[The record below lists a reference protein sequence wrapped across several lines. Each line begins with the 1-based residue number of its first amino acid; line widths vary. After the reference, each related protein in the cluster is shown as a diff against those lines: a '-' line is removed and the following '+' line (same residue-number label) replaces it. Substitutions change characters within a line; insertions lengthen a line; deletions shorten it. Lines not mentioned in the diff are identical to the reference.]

1 MLKELFLKNFAI
13 AKNCQLTLSE
23 GLNVLTGETGSG
35 KTLLIQA
42 LSLLLGHK
50 ADLSYIRD
58 GEEKAIIQARF
69 EMDFSPKLEKI
80 LKEGGIEYEGL
91 EDLIITRELYTNQK
105 NKVFIQ
111 SQLAS
116 LPLLKKLSELLLET
130 VSQHSQITIKEK
142 EVQRDFLDRFCDHE
156 HLVEEFKCL
165 FLEHQNLGGEILD
178 LKQKLVEGRLQIKF
192 WIDALS
198 EISSL
203 DLKENEEASLFE
215 ELKKQEN
222 KEKILSTMQEA
233 QAHLSDQP
241 ASLVSQLTKIKK
253 LLMKLADFDSSLEK
267 YQEFLNQSLDLA
279 KELSY
284 ELSNRIDGMSNSYD
298 DVDKIEKRLSEIKK
312 VQKKYGGSFLELESF
327 KKRANEK
334 IEEFNSLEGLIQQ
347 KETHQRT
354 LHNILKEKAQ
364 LISIKRKNGA
374 KIFSEK
380 VLHHLFELNLEK
392 SHFEIEVHS
401 KELSQDGI
409 DNISFLFSSSSEAS
423 LYEISKYASG
433 GEIARIYLS
442 LILVLNSEKIA
453 KTLIFD
459 ELDANIGGI
468 TASLFGAKLKL
479 LSKNRQIICIT
490 HFPQVASYA
499 TSHLLISKEIIGSD
513 SLSSIKTLNESERKL
528 ELLRMVGGEQFLSQ
542 TLIFT

>member
-42 LSLLLGHK
+42 LSLLLGQK

-69 EMDFSPKLEKI
+69 EIDDNPKLEKI
-80 LKEGGIEYEGL
+80 LQEGGIEYEGV

-116 LPLLKKLSELLLET
+116 LPLLKKLSEVLLET

-142 EVQRDFLDRFCDHE
+142 EVQRDFLDRFCNHE
-156 HLVEEFKCL
+156 HLAQEFKSI
-165 FLEHQNLGGEILD
+165 FVEHQNLLEEILD
-178 LKQKLVEGRLQIKF
+178 LKQKLIEGRLQVGF
-192 WIDALS
+192 WIQASS
-198 EISSL
+198 EICLL
-203 DLKENEEASLFE
+203 DLKENEEACLFE

-233 QAHLSDQP
+233 QAQISDQP
-241 ASLVSQLTKIKK
+241 ASLLSQLSKIKK
-253 LLMKLADFDSSLEK
+253 LLIKLTDFDSSLEK
-267 YQEFLNQSLDLA
+267 YQAFLNQSFDLA

-284 ELSNRIDGMSNSYD
+284 ELSTQIDSISSSYD
-298 DVDKIEKRLSEIKK
+298 DVDRIEKRLSEIKK
-312 VQKKYGGSFLELESF
+312 IQKKYGSSFLELESF
-327 KKRANEK
+327 KKKAKEK
-334 IEEFNSLEGLIQQ
+334 IEEFNSLQELIEE
-347 KETHQRT
+347 KEKRQCT
-354 LHNILKEKAQ
+354 LHNVLKEKAQ
-364 LISIKRKNGA
+364 VISIARKNGA

-392 SHFEIEVHS
+392 SLFEIDVRS

-409 DNISFLFSSSSEAS
+409 DNISFLFSSSSEGS
-423 LYEISKYASG
+423 LYELNKYASG
-433 GEIARIYLS
+433 GEIARIYLA
-442 LILVLNSEKIA
+442 LILVLNSEKIG
-453 KTLIFD
+453 KTLVFD
-459 ELDANIGGI
+459 ELDANIGGV
-468 TASLFGAKLKL
+468 TASFFGAKLKL
-479 LSKNRQIICIT
+479 LGKNRQIICIT

-499 TSHLLISKEIIGSD
+499 SSHLLISKEIIGSD
-513 SLSSIKTLNESERKL
+513 TLSSIKTLNESERKL

-542 TLIFT
+542 CSIFN

>member
-42 LSLLLGHK
+42 LSLLLGQK

-69 EMDFSPKLEKI
+69 EIDDNPNLEKI
-80 LKEGGIEYEGL
+80 LQEGGIEYEGV

-142 EVQRDFLDRFCDHE
+142 EVQRDFLDRFCNHE
-156 HLVEEFKCL
+156 HLAQEFKSI
-165 FLEHQNLGGEILD
+165 FVEHQNLLEEISD
-178 LKQKLVEGRLQIKF
+178 LKQKLIEGRLQVGF
-192 WIDALS
+192 WIQASS
-198 EISSL
+198 EICLL
-203 DLKENEEASLFE
+203 DLKENEEACLFE

-233 QAHLSDQP
+233 QAQISDQP
-241 ASLVSQLTKIKK
+241 ASLLSQLTKIKK
-253 LLMKLADFDSSLEK
+253 LLIKLTDFDSSLEK
-267 YQEFLNQSLDLA
+267 YQAFLNQSFDLA

-284 ELSNRIDGMSNSYD
+284 ELSTQIDSISSSYD
-298 DVDKIEKRLSEIKK
+298 DVDRIEKRLSEIKK
-312 VQKKYGGSFLELESF
+312 IQKKYGSSFLELESF
-327 KKRANEK
+327 KKKAKEK
-334 IEEFNSLEGLIQQ
+334 IEEFNSLQELIEE
-347 KETHQRT
+347 KEKRQCT
-354 LHNILKEKAQ
+354 LHNVLKEKAQ
-364 LISIKRKNGA
+364 VISIARKNGA

-392 SHFEIEVHS
+392 SLFEIDVRS

-409 DNISFLFSSSSEAS
+409 DNISFLFSSSSEGS
-423 LYEISKYASG
+423 LYELNKYASG
-433 GEIARIYLS
+433 GEIARIYLA
-442 LILVLNSEKIA
+442 LILVLNSEKIG
-453 KTLIFD
+453 KTLVFD
-459 ELDANIGGI
+459 ELDANIGGV
-468 TASLFGAKLKL
+468 TASFFGAKLKL
-479 LSKNRQIICIT
+479 LGKNRQIICIT

-499 TSHLLISKEIIGSD
+499 SSHLLISKEIIGSGA
-513 SLSSIKTLNESERKL
+513 LTSIKTLNPNERKL

-542 TLIFT
+542 SSIFN